1 VNVRYAAAF
10 ALGLLAACAGP
21 SVKTAQS
28 TGWQIMHPP
37 RAAGQPS
44 GTFDETAPLSKWVGA
59 PAGIDPYPSQK
70 ACEQM
75 IENWRE
81 GSSHLLCL
89 SLPCSEDFHNSDEE
103 VQRVAKQA
111 AKNVDMLRC
120 VSINDPRLKEK

>member
-1 VNVRYAAAF
+1 MNLRHAAAL
-10 ALGLLAACAGP
+10 ALGLAACAGP

-37 RAAGQPS
+37 QIAGKPS

-70 ACEQM
+70 ECEQM

-81 GSSHLLCL
+81 GSTR
-89 SLPCSEDFHNSDEE
+89 EDFHNAPED
-103 VQRVAKQA
+103 VQRASKEA
-111 AKNVDMLRC
+111 AKFDEMLRC